1 MTEYKFLLMTKSD
14 IENYVHSRLPKGI
27 HITLNL
33 PKDLYTQEEA
43 DKYLNDAL
51 QALETIKKLRK

>member
-1 MTEYKFLLMTKSD
+1 MTKSD
-14 IENYVHSRLPKGI
+14 IKNYVHSRLPKGI

-51 QALETIKKLRK
+51 QALEIIEKLRK